1 MPASKQ
7 LKLQHLLWRAGF
19 GPTTETWSRW
29 LALDEKDWWPTLQKG
44 SSLKPDKFDIADD
57 AFHGLSMGVEE
68 FIKVEQA
75 QKSELSKEEKKQ
87 LREQNRELIQSLN
100 LIWLDE
106 MVVTRAQLREK
117 MAFFW
122 HGHFA
127 SRNLNVLF
135 QQDMLHVIREHALGN
150 FRDLLRG
157 VSKSAAMLAFLN
169 NQQNKKAKPNEN
181 FAREVMELFTMGRGN
196 YTETDIKE
204 AARAF
209 TGWGFN
215 LQGEFVFRKNQH
227 DAGSKTVLGKTGN
240 FTGDDVL
247 DILLE
252 KRQTAYFITRKL
264 YRFLVNEEKIPE
276 ARVRQLGDRFFD
288 SGYDISA
295 LLEEIFTST
304 WFFDTENIGSKI
316 KSPVELW
323 MGIRRT
329 LPLTLEDPEAQL
341 LLQRALGQVLFHPPN
356 VAGWPGGRTWIDST
370 SLMLRLR
377 LPHIIAANGALDLSP
392 KSDDDVAMGKNR
404 GGRLQARLALDVDW
418 KPMLAI
424 FSKTPDNELLPVLA
438 RFLWQTPQA
447 EPPQAV
453 LQKHTDARSNE
464 QLVKTTTLQ
473 LMATPEYQVC

>member
-1 MPASKQ
+1 MPVSKQ

-19 GPTTETWSRW
+19 GPTTETWQRW

-44 SSLKPDKFDIADD
+44 SSLKPDKFDIADN

-75 QKSELSKEEKKQ
+75 KKSELSKEEKKQ
-87 LREQNRELIQSLN
+87 LREQNRELMQSLN

-117 MAFFW
+117 LAFFW

-181 FAREVMELFTMGRGN
+181 FAREVMELFTMGRGH

-227 DAGSKTVLGKTGN
+227 DAGSKTVLGK
-240 FTGDDVL
+240 
-247 DILLE
+247 
-252 KRQTAYFITRKL
+252 
-264 YRFLVNEEKIPE
+264 
-276 ARVRQLGDRFFD
+276 
-288 SGYDISA
+288 
-295 LLEEIFTST
+295 
-304 WFFDTENIGSKI
+304 
-316 KSPVELW
+316 
-323 MGIRRT
+323 
-329 LPLTLEDPEAQL
+329 
-341 LLQRALGQVLFHPPN
+341 
-356 VAGWPGGRTWIDST
+356 
-370 SLMLRLR
+370 
-377 LPHIIAANGALDLSP
+377 NGALHRRRCARPPARTAPNRAFHRPETVPLP
-392 KSDDDVAMGKNR
+392 RQRRKNTGSAR
-404 GGRLQARLALDVDW
+404 APIGR
-418 KPMLAI
+418 
-424 FSKTPDNELLPVLA
+424 PVF
-438 RFLWQTPQA
+438 R
-447 EPPQAV
+447 
-453 LQKHTDARSNE
+453 
-464 QLVKTTTLQ
+464 
-473 LMATPEYQVC
+473 

>member
-1 MPASKQ
+1 MPTPKQ

-19 GPTTETWSRW
+19 GPTTETWQRW
-29 LALDEKDWWPTLQKG
+29 QAVEEKDWWLTLQK
-44 SSLKPDKFDIADD
+44 SSALKPDKFDIADD
-57 AFHGLSMGVEE
+57 AVHGLTMGVGE

-75 QKSELSKEEKKQ
+75 KGDEMSKEEKKQ
-87 LREQNRELIQSLN
+87 LRQENRALLQSLN

-106 MVVTRAQLREK
+106 MVVTRSQVREK
-117 MAFFW
+117 LAFFW

-127 SRNLNVLF
+127 SRNLNTLF
-135 QQDMLHVIREHALGN
+135 QQDLLHVIREHALGN

-169 NQQNKKAKPNEN
+169 NQQNKKASPNEN
-181 FAREVMELFTMGRGN
+181 FAREVMELFTMGRGH

-209 TGWGFN
+209 TGWSFGLNGDFT
-215 LQGEFVFRKNQH
+215 FRKKQH
-227 DAGSKTVLGKTGN
+227 DTGTKTVLGKTGN

-252 KRQTAYFITRKL
+252 QRQTARFIARKL
-264 YRFLVNEEKIPE
+264 YRFLVNEEIVPDD
-276 ARVRQLGDRFFD
+276 RVRQLGDLFFD
-288 SGYDISA
+288 SGYDIMA
-295 LLEEIFTST
+295 LLNAVFTSP
-304 WFFDTENIGSKI
+304 WFYETENIGGKI

-323 MGIRRT
+323 VGIRRT
-329 LPLTLEDPEAQL
+329 LPLQLDDPEAQL

-377 LPHIIAANGALDLSP
+377 LPHIIAANGALDIGSR
-392 KSDDDVAMGKNR
+392 SDDDVAMGQNR

-418 KPMLAI
+418 KPLLGI
-424 FSKTPDNELLPVLA
+424 FGGTPDTEILPALA
-438 RFLWQTPQA
+438 RFLWQTPNA
-447 EPPQAV
+447 NPPASV
-453 LQKHTDARSNE
+453 LKNHTDTGTRE
-464 QLVKTTTLQ
+464 QLVKTTALQ
-473 LMATPEYQVC
+473 LMATPEYQLC